1 MIHVPKGPVVNATDL
16 ARQAYASA
24 HSPMRTG
31 RSAEQQ
37 VLSIAT
43 ANLRAA
49 ADASPFDFA
58 RLAQALHQNRLLWTR
73 LAADVAEESNPL
85 PEELRARI
93 FYLAE
98 FTAAHSGRVLRGRAS
113 VEALIEVNLAV
124 MRGLSG
130 DLAPAVRPS

>member
-1 MIHVPKGPVVNATDL
+1 MNATDL

-24 HSPMRTG
+24 HSPLRTG

-49 ADASPFDFA
+49 ADSNPFDIL
-58 RLAQALHQNRLLWTR
+58 RLAQALHLNRLLWTR
-73 LAADVAEESNPL
+73 LAADVAEEANPL
-85 PEELRARI
+85 PEDLRARI
-93 FYLAE
+93 FTWLNSPPP
-98 FTAAHSGRVLRGRAS
+98 TRVGSRGKAS

-130 DLAPAVRPS
+130 DVVPAVRPS

>member
-1 MIHVPKGPVVNATDL
+1 VNATDL

-24 HSPMRTG
+24 HSPLRTG

-37 VLSIAT
+37 VLAIAT

-49 ADASPFDFA
+49 ADTNPLDFA
-58 RLAQALHQNRLLWTR
+58 RLAQALHVNRQLWTR
-73 LAADVAEESNPL
+73 LAADVADDANPL

-98 FTAAHSGRVLRGRAS
+98 FTAAHSGRVLRGRAG
-113 VEALIEVNLAV
+113 VDALIEINLAV

-130 DLAPAVRPS
+130 DVVSAVRPS

>member
-1 MIHVPKGPVVNATDL
+1 VNATDL

-24 HSPMRTG
+24 HSPLRTG

-37 VLSIAT
+37 VLAMAT

-49 ADASPFDFA
+49 ADAAPFDFS
-58 RLAQALHQNRLLWTR
+58 RLAQALHLNRQLWTR
-73 LAADVAEESNPL
+73 LAADVADDGNPL

-98 FTAAHSGRVLRGRAS
+98 FTAAHTGRVLRGRAG
-113 VEALIEVNLAV
+113 VDALIEVNLAV

-130 DLAPAVRPS
+130 DATPAVRPS

>member
-1 MIHVPKGPVVNATDL
+1 MNATDL

-24 HSPMRTG
+24 HSPLRTG

-37 VLSIAT
+37 VLAMAT
-43 ANLRAA
+43 ANLRSA
-49 ADASPFDFA
+49 ADQRPHDFA
-58 RLAQALHQNRLLWTR
+58 RLAQAIHLNRLLWTR
-73 LAADVAEESNPL
+73 LAADVADDANPL

-113 VEALIEVNLAV
+113 VEALIEVNIAV

-130 DLAPAVRPS
+130 DLPLAVRPS